1 MYKIQKR
8 LSNLNNKQAE
18 IVTISSVLTETAD
31 YPKFAAITAKV
42 CNDLVSTYISLS
54 VTLKPSY

>member
-18 IVTISSVLTETAD
+18 IVTISSVLTKTTD
-31 YPKFAAITAKV
+31 YPKFAAITAKN
-42 CNDLVSTYISLS
+42 CNDLVSIYIYIFL
-54 VTLKPSY
+54 